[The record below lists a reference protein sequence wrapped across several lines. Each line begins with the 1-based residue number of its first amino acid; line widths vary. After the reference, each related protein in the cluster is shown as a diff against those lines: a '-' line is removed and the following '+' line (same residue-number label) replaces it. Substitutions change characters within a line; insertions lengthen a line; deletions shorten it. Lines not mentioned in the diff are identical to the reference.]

1 MIRAGL
7 VANTPDEKI
16 LEQVHTQFPGSTAT
30 KKDIQYYRW
39 EAKQSTGPE
48 GAPLAILYA
57 LRALM
62 VTSTGTEQN
71 KLRKWLREHLYVGGL
86 TYVLIKLFK
95 SQGPFQ

>member
-1 MIRAGL
+1 M
-7 VANTPDEKI
+7 DEERFDVKK
-16 LEQVHTQFPGSTAT
+16 LRQDLRFSPMKFAALLGVNPST
-30 KKDIQYYRW
+30 IYRW